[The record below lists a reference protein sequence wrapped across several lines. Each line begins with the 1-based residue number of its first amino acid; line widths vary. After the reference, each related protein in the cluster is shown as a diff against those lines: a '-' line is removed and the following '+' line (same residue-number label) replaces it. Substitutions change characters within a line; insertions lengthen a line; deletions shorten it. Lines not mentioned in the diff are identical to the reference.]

1 MYNRDLFEYMYSKG
15 VNMHDIAF
23 RYGVR
28 ESEMLKKLKAKI
40 TQEQKYIYMEVID
53 DIYKWRLSRDR
64 KEGGA
69 SD

>member
-15 VNMHDIAF
+15 VNLRDIAF

-28 ESEMLKKLKAKI
+28 ESEMLKKFKAKI

-53 DIYKWRLSRDR
+53 DIYKWRLSQNKKVGD
-64 KEGGA
+64 
-69 SD
+69 

>member
-15 VNMHDIAF
+15 VNLHDIAF

-28 ESEMLKKLKAKI
+28 ESEMLKKFKSKI

-53 DIYKWRLSRDR
+53 DIYEWYLIHKQKVGD
-64 KEGGA
+64 
-69 SD
+69 